1 MRQGDSPGGA
11 GRAPANHGNRLTWLM
26 KRPLSRKT
34 PGSLRELVVS
44 LREEA
49 RERSAERDLAYEAL
63 KLKTL

>member
-1 MRQGDSPGGA
+1 MVDEATALPED
-11 GRAPANHGNRLTWLM
+11 
-26 KRPLSRKT
+26 

-63 KLKTL
+63 KLKTLEVEKRFDVMTGQQEHGHRSP